1 MKNQFINFT
10 QLARTS
16 SSSSNQDSFNSPPPP
31 QKAMKLY
38 SRLRGKKNNPSSSSS
53 SSSSKPP
60 YAPPG
65 NNSFSAYAS
74 SPSNRALNAKFFS
87 LPSPSSPTQPSSPPP
102 AYSPPLDDPY
112 AFLSD
117 FDTIF
122 LIDDSGSM
130 AGRSWTEVSL
140 ALKAITPICV
150 THDPDGIDIHFLN
163 QPDEERFKRI
173 KSVREVERIFEEVRP
188 GGGTRT
194 GARLMDILGGY
205 VRRIEEQQRRRRMV
219 ANAANTTTTPRGDA
233 GERRRLEELSFAGEE
248 DEFPRPLNIIVITDG
263 VPSDDPESVI
273 IHAARKLD
281 ALDAPPWQVGIQFF
295 QVGEEQ
301 GAADALKEL
310 DDGLVERGGGVRDMV
325 DTVPWSGGRGRGLS
339 AEGILKVVLGGVNR
353 RLDRKDGGER

>member
-1 MKNQFINFT
+1 
-10 QLARTS
+10 
-16 SSSSNQDSFNSPPPP
+16 
-31 QKAMKLY
+31 MKLY
-38 SRLRGKKNNPSSSSS
+38 SRLRGKKNNPSSSS
-53 SSSSKPP
+53 KP
-60 YAPPG
+60 YAIPG
-65 NNSFSAYAS
+65 NNSLSAYAS
-74 SPSNRALNAKFFS
+74 SPTNKALNAEFFS
-87 LPSPSSPTQPSSPPP
+87 LPSPSSPPQPSSPPP

-130 AGRSWTEVSL
+130 AGRSWKEVSF
-140 ALKAITPICV
+140 ALKSITPICV
-150 THDPDGIDIHFLN
+150 THDPDGIDIYFLN
-163 QPDEERFKRI
+163 QPDQERFKRI

-194 GARLMDILGGY
+194 GGRLNDILGVY
-205 VRRIEEQQRRRRMV
+205 VKRIEEQQRRRRM
-219 ANAANTTTTPRGDA
+219 AANTTNNTFTTTATTGVNGA
-233 GERRRLEELSFAGEE
+233 GERNRQEVFSFEAASGEGQD

-281 ALDAPPWQVGIQFF
+281 ALDTPPWQVGIQFF

-301 GAADALKEL
+301 GAADALREL

-325 DTVPWSGGRGRGLS
+325 DTVPWSGGRGKGLN

-353 RLDRKDGGER
+353 RLDRKDAVG

>member
-1 MKNQFINFT
+1 
-10 QLARTS
+10 
-16 SSSSNQDSFNSPPPP
+16 
-31 QKAMKLY
+31 MKLY

-53 SSSSKPP
+53 KSP
-60 YAPPG
+60 YAIPG
-65 NNSFSAYAS
+65 NNSLSAYAS
-74 SPSNRALNAKFFS
+74 SPTNKALNAEFFS
-87 LPSPSSPTQPSSPPP
+87 LPSTSSPTQPSSPPP

-130 AGRSWTEVSL
+130 AGRSWKEVSF
-140 ALKAITPICV
+140 ALKSITPICV
-150 THDPDGIDIHFLN
+150 THDPDGIDIYFLN
-163 QPDEERFKRI
+163 QPDQERFKRI
-173 KSVREVERIFEEVRP
+173 KNVREVERIFEEVRP

-194 GARLMDILGGY
+194 GGRLMDILGSY
-205 VRRIEEQQRRRRMV
+205 VRSIEEQQRRRRM
-219 ANAANTTTTPRGDA
+219 AANTTNNTFTTATTTTPGASGA
-233 GERRRLEELSFAGEE
+233 GERNRQEESLFEAAPAGGQD

-301 GAADALKEL
+301 GAADALREL

-325 DTVPWSGGRGRGLS
+325 DTVPWSGGRGKGLS

-353 RLDRKDGGER
+353 RLDRKDAGG